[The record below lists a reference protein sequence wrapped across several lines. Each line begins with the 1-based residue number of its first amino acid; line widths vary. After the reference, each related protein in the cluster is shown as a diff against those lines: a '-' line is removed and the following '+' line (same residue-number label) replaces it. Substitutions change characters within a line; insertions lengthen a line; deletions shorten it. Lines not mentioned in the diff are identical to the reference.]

1 MLSVSSS
8 LLLAQPQKST
18 PQIDDIATLVRSGS
32 NIEAL
37 TLVSAR
43 LKTYPKDCRLYSL
56 QGIALHGLNRQEQAL
71 QAFDHALT
79 LCPTNL
85 AGLEGAGQLRYA
97 QRDKRAIPILERII
111 SIQPANQSAHAM
123 LASSLRNAGDCK
135 SALQHF
141 EASRSAFSG
150 EAEWME
156 GEAACLATMGDYV
169 SALAQY
175 KELERSHPRNVY
187 RYDIAW
193 LQFRSGS
200 DREALTTLEPLL
212 MEEPYTP
219 ALSFGSYLAEKL
231 GDTPRAVDLLRKA
244 IVLVPDNEQNYIDFA
259 NIAFVHKSFPV
270 GISMVDLGLSRLPDA
285 APLYLA
291 RGVLKAQVAEQIP
304 AAIEDF
310 EQAHRLDSKLSL
322 SVDALGIIRTQKYD
336 DAGSRELFERQAKLN
351 PNDPILQYLLAEQLS
366 QAGEDGKDTLNRAI
380 AAAKQATLLDPGY
393 APARDLLAKLYLR
406 ANEPKLALEQANL
419 ALLNDPNDQDAL
431 YQKLLAARHLGDRA
445 AVQELSKQF
454 EGIRRANDEH
464 QKILDRFRLE
474 KVKEP

>member
-1 MLSVSSS
+1 
-8 LLLAQPQKST
+8 
-18 PQIDDIATLVRSGS
+18 
-32 NIEAL
+32 
-37 TLVSAR
+37 
-43 LKTYPKDCRLYSL
+43 
-56 QGIALHGLNRQEQAL
+56 
-71 QAFDHALT
+71 
-79 LCPTNL
+79 
-85 AGLEGAGQLRYA
+85 
-97 QRDKRAIPILERII
+97 
-111 SIQPANQSAHAM
+111 
-123 LASSLRNAGDCK
+123 
-135 SALQHF
+135 
-141 EASRSAFSG
+141 
-150 EAEWME
+150 
-156 GEAACLATMGDYV
+156 
-169 SALAQY
+169 
-175 KELERSHPRNVY
+175 
-187 RYDIAW
+187 
-193 LQFRSGS
+193 
-200 DREALTTLEPLL
+200 
-212 MEEPYTP
+212 
-219 ALSFGSYLAEKL
+219 
-231 GDTPRAVDLLRKA
+231 
-244 IVLVPDNEQNYIDFA
+244 
-259 NIAFVHKSFPV
+259 
-270 GISMVDLGLSRLPDA
+270 MVDLGLSRLPDA